1 MTYCT
6 GSSSRDLF
14 NYWGEEGWGAASA
27 DREGRG
33 LRGTASVE
41 SRAGLRPRLAPQP
54 LPQEG
59 PSALVSAQ
67 PLPRRWGV
75 DGVLHSCGI
84 SDPAG
89 WQPAPR
95 S

>member
-14 NYWGEEGWGAASA
+14 NYWGEEGWGLQVPTERGGASA
-27 DREGRG
+27 AQQRG
-33 LRGTASVE
+33 EQGE
-41 SRAGLRPRLAPQP
+41 GLRPRLAPQP

-75 DGVLHSCGI
+75 DEVLPSCGI